1 MRSVVIVCLR
11 ICHARTLSW
20 KPWPRYAGTSSQY
33 LGQARISRSSGP
45 WIIDPRNKNVTWA
58 QLNAHIPGWTA
69 FYWKAMPFSPKI
81 TWKQNINSPTV
92 LPVVVTCELAD
103 HKVHYYTDIHRSKI
117 RILWISILKKIM
129 NFTEF
134 KKMPSEFYFEI
145 QYFNFDKKF
154 SNTSS
159 QTQSDSNQCYS
170 ESELATARSS
180 HLTVVS
186 I

>member
-117 RILWISILKKIM
+117 RILWMSILKKSWISLNLKKCLV
-129 NFTEF
+129 NF
-134 KKMPSEFYFEI
+134 I
-145 QYFNFDKKF
+145 LKF
-154 SNTSS
+154 STLILTKNSVTLLHRHS
-159 QTQSDSNQCYS
+159 QTRISVI
-170 ESELATARSS
+170 RSQN
-180 HLTVVS
+180 
-186 I
+186 